1 MAMDYERA
9 CGRVPE
15 DVSRRGEGYDV
26 RSLASDGSARYIEVK
41 GHATTG
47 DVTMY
52 YTEWQMAN
60 RLRSE
65 YFLYEVNDAFAEP
78 KLRIIPDPV
87 GKGIKPVEKVVE
99 YHIDAAQ
106 ITAIAQTVA
115 THSA

>member
-1 MAMDYERA
+1 
-9 CGRVPE
+9 
-15 DVSRRGEGYDV
+15 
-26 RSLASDGSARYIEVK
+26 
-41 GHATTG
+41 
-47 DVTMY
+47 MY